1 VNSDQLISDISPKI
15 QALGA
20 AFYFQPET
28 VARGKELGLDGF
40 RFYFLGRGGVLG
52 DVEGRVVAS
61 AFGYFSPPLV
71 DKIWSSAKE
80 RASVGPREAARE
92 YLACAH
98 AFGRAKFADIAGLD
112 GFCGAA
118 QAVVAAA
125 AADPGALAL
134 FAGISA
140 EALPDDLP
148 ARAYQLACVL
158 REHRG
163 SAHLAAVRAA
173 GLSPR
178 VAHAIKRPT
187 EVETFG
193 WGADEVAAVT
203 DEDRARHARAEEL
216 TDVIEGPAY
225 AVLDAAQATAL
236 RDATDAMAAQLG

>member
-1 VNSDQLISDISPKI
+1 MTNDELLIDISPKI

-52 DVEGRVVAS
+52 DVEAKVVAS
-61 AFGYFSPPLV
+61 AFGYFNPGLV
-71 DKIWSSAKE
+71 DKIWASAKE

-98 AFGRAKFADIAGLD
+98 AFGRARFADVPGLD
-112 GFCGAA
+112 GFCAA
-118 QAVVAAA
+118 AEAVVAAA
-125 AADPGALAL
+125 DPAALAL

-163 SAHLAAVRAA
+163 SAHLAAVRAV

-178 VAHAIKRPT
+178 VAHAIKRPAD
-187 EVETFG
+187 VETFG
-193 WGADEVAAVT
+193 YGPGDLPEIT
-203 DEDRARHARAEEL
+203 DADRADHARAEEL
-216 TDVIEGPAY
+216 TNLIEGPAY
-225 AVLDAAQATAL
+225 AVLDAAGANAL
-236 RDATDAMAAQLG
+236 RQVTDAMAAKLG